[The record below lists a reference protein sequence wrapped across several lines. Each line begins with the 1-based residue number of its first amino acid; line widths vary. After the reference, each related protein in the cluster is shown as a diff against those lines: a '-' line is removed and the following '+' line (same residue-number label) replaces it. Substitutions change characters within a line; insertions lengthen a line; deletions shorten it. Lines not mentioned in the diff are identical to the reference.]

1 MATECEGSQWP
12 FATAGRTAPRRSVG
26 ADGTMAVLNAAADAL
41 DTDALDLPT
50 LNDRVD
56 PDYLARVPD
65 AATADDGVRV
75 AVELSFLDVRVLLTD
90 DGRVTTY
97 PDGEARDLRPTV
109 TADHDWAGSGSL
121 LDTISDAVTTA
132 DGETG
137 TSTADLLRRLDSEAV
152 DRVVRPM
159 AGGTERA
166 DSRLLLSV
174 DGYEVTVTPDGR
186 VAVEPSLAALERTG
200 AALLVVGPVPEQEFD
215 RAASALL
222 GGPEEKRWP
231 VFVLHGRDV
240 ETASRRLSMADASP
254 ETATVLDHRA
264 RARSGATAATGD
276 GGGADPLPSVIPVA
290 EEMDA
295 LPDAV
300 RETVGGPETTTP
312 GELRLCV
319 DSLDAM
325 IEVSGVDPV
334 RDALEPIS
342 ETVRE
347 HRGVGQFL
355 LPGDADDEAVRRLA
369 PAFDAVVTLRTGD
382 AGVEQRWR
390 LTGTDHET
398 SWFPVR

>member
-1 MATECEGSQWP
+1 
-12 FATAGRTAPRRSVG
+12 
-26 ADGTMAVLNAAADAL
+26 MAVLNAAADAL
-41 DTDALDLPT
+41 DTDALELPT

-56 PDYLARVPD
+56 PDYLARIPD
-65 AATADDGVRV
+65 ATTADDGVRV
-75 AVELSFLDVRVLLTD
+75 AVEVSFGDVRVLLTD
-90 DGRVTTY
+90 EGRVAAY
-97 PDGEARDLRPTV
+97 PDEEAGDLRPTA
-109 TADHDWAGSGSL
+109 TADHDWTGPGSI
-121 LDTISDAVTTA
+121 LDTIADAVATA
-132 DGETG
+132 DGDAG
-137 TSTADLLRRLDSEAV
+137 ASTEELLRRVDPETI

-159 AGGTERA
+159 AGGTERT
-166 DSRLLLSV
+166 DSRLLLSI
-174 DGYEVTVTPDGR
+174 DGYEVTVAPDGR
-186 VAVEPSLAALERTG
+186 IAVEPSLSALERAG
-200 AALLVVGPVPEQEFD
+200 AALLVVGSVPEQEFD
-215 RAASALL
+215 RAVSALL
-222 GGPEEKRWP
+222 GGPEEERWP

-254 ETATVLDHRA
+254 ASATVLDHRA
-264 RARSGATAATGD
+264 RARSGAAATAGD
-276 GGGADPLPSVIPVA
+276 GGETDPLPSVIPVA

-325 IEVSGVDPV
+325 VEASGVDSV
-334 RDALEPIS
+334 RQALEPLC

-355 LPGDADDEAVRRLA
+355 LPGDADDDAVCRLA

-390 LTGTDHET
+390 LTGTGHET